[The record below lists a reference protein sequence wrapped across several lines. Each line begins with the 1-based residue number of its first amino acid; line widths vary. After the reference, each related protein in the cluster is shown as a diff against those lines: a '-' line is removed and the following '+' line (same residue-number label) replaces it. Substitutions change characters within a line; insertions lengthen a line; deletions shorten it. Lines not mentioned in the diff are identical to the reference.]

1 MAVGIDNEK
10 GAENVTL
17 TEAMANVTAQLNSE
31 EYEAYSKRAAKRP
44 RSLNRRIKRLLRDEY
59 NRREYGFS
67 FIPLRRIAVAAV
79 ICVLTFAMTFNVGA
93 MREGFLRFAGRF
105 WNASVELFDVF
116 LDLGFESRLKNPPEF
131 IEVKKEP
138 RDIPAEW
145 TREVSLDIKGCF
157 SILYMQDENII
168 LTYSQT
174 IIDGS
179 SDSLDNEFCSIETV
193 AIGNGDGLLLYYF
206 DDETYSLIWSDGEY
220 KYSLYTFDNIKI
232 GKEQLLEIAGSV
244 R

>member
-1 MAVGIDNEK
+1 
-10 GAENVTL
+10 
-17 TEAMANVTAQLNSE
+17 
-31 EYEAYSKRAAKRP
+31 
-44 RSLNRRIKRLLRDEY
+44 
-59 NRREYGFS
+59 
-67 FIPLRRIAVAAV
+67 
-79 ICVLTFAMTFNVGA
+79 
-93 MREGFLRFAGRF
+93 
-105 WNASVELFDVF
+105 
-116 LDLGFESRLKNPPEF
+116 
-131 IEVKKEP
+131 
-138 RDIPAEW
+138 
-145 TREVSLDIKGCF
+145 
-157 SILYMQDENII
+157 MQDENII